1 MIKKGARLIVD
12 SHDYEEKLREIGD
25 AINKIPKFMENPELK
40 KAIENTQRL
49 AATLG
54 DVVVSISQSKAV
66 KAFGK
71 LAEQLSNIKLPQLSE
86 ETKAGLENYHY
97 LNKLESLQWPLYF
110 VFDKDLM
117 QELVPFTSIS
127 EDNEEKI
134 RDIVYNFCTPE
145 LVKGLLEDWKK
156 SSVINQSRIPIL
168 EEAITL
174 YLREMYYGSVS
185 VFACQ
190 LNGIITDTYEMQR
203 SYGKDFDLEDIKL
216 AYRNFNPKKEIP
228 QRIKKDSERTQLLW
242 FITDAEE
249 GIVYWIKAIEYIYN
263 IVLTSEDSMN
273 QSNHPCRNKI
283 CHGIQL
289 NFGTKEHAL
298 KSILAIDMMIRLAES
313 LKSINEETAES

>member
-1 MIKKGARLIVD
+1 MGGSKVRVKKIILCEGSTDTA
-12 SHDYEEKLREIGD
+12 
-25 AINKIPKFMENPELK
+25 F
-40 KAIENTQRL
+40 
-49 AATLG
+49 LG
-54 DVVVSISQSKAV
+54 YYMSKVFGWKYVSV
-66 KAFGK
+66 
-71 LAEQLSNIKLPQLSE
+71 N
-86 ETKAGLENYHY
+86 
-97 LNKLESLQWPLYF
+97 
-110 VFDKDLM
+110 DKDL
-117 QELVPFTSIS
+117 TSVGITNRKNNES
-127 EDNEEKI
+127 MKWYKKENDFLAICGVGGKDNFKKFFEVQLKEMITLTGDFDKIAVVTDRDDKRIKSIEEAL
-134 RDIVYNFCTPE
+134 DLTYENM
-145 LVKGLLEDWKK
+145 D
-156 SSVINQSRIPIL
+156 IPIL

-174 YLREMYYGSVS
+174 YIREMYYGRVS
-185 VFACQ
+185 FFACQ

-249 GIVYWIKAIEYIYN
+249 RIVYWIKAIEYIYN

>member
-1 MIKKGARLIVD
+1 MKRIILCEGSTDTA
-12 SHDYEEKLREIGD
+12 
-25 AINKIPKFMENPELK
+25 F
-40 KAIENTQRL
+40 
-49 AATLG
+49 LG
-54 DVVVSISQSKAV
+54 YYMSKV
-66 KAFGK
+66 FGWK
-71 LAEQLSNIKLPQLSE
+71 YVPVN
-86 ETKAGLENYHY
+86 
-97 LNKLESLQWPLYF
+97 
-110 VFDKDLM
+110 DKDL
-117 QELVPFTSIS
+117 TSVGITNRKS
-127 EDNEEKI
+127 NESMKWYKKENDFLAICGVGGKDNFKKFFEVQLKEMITLTGDFDKIAVVTDRDDKSIKSIEEAL
-134 RDIVYNFCTPE
+134 DLTYENM
-145 LVKGLLEDWKK
+145 D
-156 SSVINQSRIPIL
+156 IPIL

-174 YLREMYYGSVS
+174 YIREMYYGSVS

-249 GIVYWIKAIEYIYN
+249 RIVYWIKAIEYIYN

>member
-1 MIKKGARLIVD
+1 MKKIILCEGSTDTA
-12 SHDYEEKLREIGD
+12 
-25 AINKIPKFMENPELK
+25 F
-40 KAIENTQRL
+40 
-49 AATLG
+49 LG
-54 DVVVSISQSKAV
+54 YYMSKVFGWKYVSV
-66 KAFGK
+66 
-71 LAEQLSNIKLPQLSE
+71 N
-86 ETKAGLENYHY
+86 
-97 LNKLESLQWPLYF
+97 
-110 VFDKDLM
+110 DKDL
-117 QELVPFTSIS
+117 TSVGITNRKNNES
-127 EDNEEKI
+127 MKWYKKENDFLAICGVGGKDNFKKFFEVQLKEMITLTGDFDKI
-134 RDIVYNFCTPE
+134 AVVTDRD
-145 LVKGLLEDWKK
+145 DK
-156 SSVINQSRIPIL
+156 SIKSI

-174 YLREMYYGSVS
+174 YIREMYYGSVS

-242 FITDAEE
+242 FMTDAEE
-249 GIVYWIKAIEYIYN
+249 RIVYWIKTIEYIYN

>member
-1 MIKKGARLIVD
+1 MKRIILCEGSTDTA
-12 SHDYEEKLREIGD
+12 
-25 AINKIPKFMENPELK
+25 F
-40 KAIENTQRL
+40 
-49 AATLG
+49 LG
-54 DVVVSISQSKAV
+54 YYMGKV
-66 KAFGK
+66 FGWK
-71 LAEQLSNIKLPQLSE
+71 YVPVN
-86 ETKAGLENYHY
+86 
-97 LNKLESLQWPLYF
+97 
-110 VFDKDLM
+110 DKDL
-117 QELVPFTSIS
+117 TSVGITNRKS
-127 EDNEEKI
+127 NESMKWYKKENDFLAICGVGGKDNFKKFFEVQLKEMITLTGDFDKI
-134 RDIVYNFCTPE
+134 AVVTDRD
-145 LVKGLLEDWKK
+145 DK
-156 SSVINQSRIPIL
+156 SIKSI

-174 YLREMYYGSVS
+174 YIREMYYGSVS

-249 GIVYWIKAIEYIYN
+249 RIVYWIKAIEYIYN

-298 KSILAIDMMIRLAES
+298 KSILAIDMMIRLSES
-313 LKSINEETAES
+313 LKLINEETAES

>member
-1 MIKKGARLIVD
+1 MKRIILCEGSTDTA
-12 SHDYEEKLREIGD
+12 
-25 AINKIPKFMENPELK
+25 F
-40 KAIENTQRL
+40 
-49 AATLG
+49 LG
-54 DVVVSISQSKAV
+54 YYMSKVFGWKYVSV
-66 KAFGK
+66 
-71 LAEQLSNIKLPQLSE
+71 N
-86 ETKAGLENYHY
+86 
-97 LNKLESLQWPLYF
+97 
-110 VFDKDLM
+110 DKDL
-117 QELVPFTSIS
+117 TSVGITNRKNNES
-127 EDNEEKI
+127 MKWYKKENDFLAICGVGGKDNFKKFFEVQLKEMITLTGDFDKIAVVTDRDDKSIKSIEEAL
-134 RDIVYNFCTPE
+134 DLTYENM
-145 LVKGLLEDWKK
+145 D
-156 SSVINQSRIPIL
+156 IPIL

-174 YLREMYYGSVS
+174 YIREMYYGSVS
-185 VFACQ
+185 FFACQ

-249 GIVYWIKAIEYIYN
+249 RIVYWIKAIEYIYN

-298 KSILAIDMMIRLAES
+298 KSILAIDMMIRLSES

>member
-1 MIKKGARLIVD
+1 MKKIILCEGSTDTA
-12 SHDYEEKLREIGD
+12 
-25 AINKIPKFMENPELK
+25 F
-40 KAIENTQRL
+40 
-49 AATLG
+49 LG
-54 DVVVSISQSKAV
+54 YYMSKVFGWKYVSV
-66 KAFGK
+66 
-71 LAEQLSNIKLPQLSE
+71 N
-86 ETKAGLENYHY
+86 
-97 LNKLESLQWPLYF
+97 
-110 VFDKDLM
+110 DKDL
-117 QELVPFTSIS
+117 TSVGITNRKNNES
-127 EDNEEKI
+127 MKWYKKENDFLAICGVGGKDNFKKFFEVQLKEMITLTGDFDKIAVVTDRDDKSIKSIEEAL
-134 RDIVYNFCTPE
+134 DLTYENM
-145 LVKGLLEDWKK
+145 D
-156 SSVINQSRIPIL
+156 IPIL

-174 YLREMYYGSVS
+174 YIREMYYGSVS

-249 GIVYWIKAIEYIYN
+249 RIVYWIKTIEYIYN

>member
-1 MIKKGARLIVD
+1 MKKIILCEGSTDTA
-12 SHDYEEKLREIGD
+12 
-25 AINKIPKFMENPELK
+25 F
-40 KAIENTQRL
+40 
-49 AATLG
+49 LG
-54 DVVVSISQSKAV
+54 YYMSKVFGWKYVSV
-66 KAFGK
+66 
-71 LAEQLSNIKLPQLSE
+71 N
-86 ETKAGLENYHY
+86 
-97 LNKLESLQWPLYF
+97 
-110 VFDKDLM
+110 DKDL
-117 QELVPFTSIS
+117 TSVGITNRKNNES
-127 EDNEEKI
+127 MKWYKKENDFLAICGVGGKDNFKKFFEVQLKEMITLTGDFDKIAVVTDRDDKSIKSIEEAL
-134 RDIVYNFCTPE
+134 DLTYENM
-145 LVKGLLEDWKK
+145 D
-156 SSVINQSRIPIL
+156 IPIL

-174 YLREMYYGSVS
+174 YIREMYYGSVS

-249 GIVYWIKAIEYIYN
+249 RIVYWIKAIEYIYN

>member
-1 MIKKGARLIVD
+1 MKRIILCEGSTDTA
-12 SHDYEEKLREIGD
+12 
-25 AINKIPKFMENPELK
+25 F
-40 KAIENTQRL
+40 
-49 AATLG
+49 LG
-54 DVVVSISQSKAV
+54 YYMSKV
-66 KAFGK
+66 FGWK
-71 LAEQLSNIKLPQLSE
+71 YVPVN
-86 ETKAGLENYHY
+86 
-97 LNKLESLQWPLYF
+97 
-110 VFDKDLM
+110 DKDL
-117 QELVPFTSIS
+117 TSVGIINRKS
-127 EDNEEKI
+127 NESMKWYKKENDFLAICGVGGKDNFKKFFEVQLKEMITLTGDFDKIAVVTDRDDKSIKSIEKAL
-134 RDIVYNFCTPE
+134 DLTYENM
-145 LVKGLLEDWKK
+145 D
-156 SSVINQSRIPIL
+156 IPIL

-174 YLREMYYGSVS
+174 YIREMYYGSVS

-249 GIVYWIKAIEYIYN
+249 RIVYWIKAIEYIYN

>member
-1 MIKKGARLIVD
+1 MKKIILCEGSTDTA
-12 SHDYEEKLREIGD
+12 
-25 AINKIPKFMENPELK
+25 F
-40 KAIENTQRL
+40 
-49 AATLG
+49 LG
-54 DVVVSISQSKAV
+54 YYMSKVFGWKYVSV
-66 KAFGK
+66 
-71 LAEQLSNIKLPQLSE
+71 N
-86 ETKAGLENYHY
+86 
-97 LNKLESLQWPLYF
+97 
-110 VFDKDLM
+110 DKDL
-117 QELVPFTSIS
+117 TSVGITNRKNNES
-127 EDNEEKI
+127 MKWYKKENDFLAICGVGGKDNFKKFFEVQLKEMITLTGDFDKIAVVTDRDDKSIKSIEEAL
-134 RDIVYNFCTPE
+134 DLTYENM
-145 LVKGLLEDWKK
+145 D
-156 SSVINQSRIPIL
+156 IPIL

-174 YLREMYYGSVS
+174 YIREMYYGSVS

-249 GIVYWIKAIEYIYN
+249 RIVYWIKAIEYIYN
-263 IVLTSEDSMN
+263 IVLTSKDSMN